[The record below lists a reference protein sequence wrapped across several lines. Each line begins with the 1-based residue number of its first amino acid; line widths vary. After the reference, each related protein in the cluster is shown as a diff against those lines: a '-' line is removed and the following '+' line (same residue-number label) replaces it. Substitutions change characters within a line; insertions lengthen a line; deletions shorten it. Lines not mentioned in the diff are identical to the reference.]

1 MFGSKEIVIRS
12 GRRLIV
18 RPMLKEDEK
27 ALFDFFS
34 RLPDDLLMFIRHNV
48 KDPNVIKEWVD
59 HLNYDRVL
67 PLVALDGDRIV
78 ADVTLHRIPYGW
90 KRHIGQVRIVVDP
103 EFHGQGLATAI
114 LNEVVELGAEFGLEK
129 LWAEVPLDSVAAVK
143 AFKNAGFR
151 CKAVVEGLV
160 KDLRGNNIDILI
172 MVCDI
177 EQFYDTKWLKK
188 ASQKVQQPAEG
199 VSA

>member
-12 GRRLIV
+12 GKKLIV
-18 RPMLKEDEK
+18 RPMKKEDEK
-27 ALFDFFS
+27 RLFDFFS

-48 KDPNVIKEWVD
+48 RDPQVIKEWVD

-67 PLVALDGDRIV
+67 PIIALDDDRIV

-103 EFHGQGLATAI
+103 AYHGLGLATAI

-160 KDLRGNNIDILI
+160 KDLKGNNVDILI

-177 EQFYDTKWLKK
+177 EQYYDTKWLKK
-188 ASQKVQQPAEG
+188 STAYQQQP
-199 VSA
+199 VT